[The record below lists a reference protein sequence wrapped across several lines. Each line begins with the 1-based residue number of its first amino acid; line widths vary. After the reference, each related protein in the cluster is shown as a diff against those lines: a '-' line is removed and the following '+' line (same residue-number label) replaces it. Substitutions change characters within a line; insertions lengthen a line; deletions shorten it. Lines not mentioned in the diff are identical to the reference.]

1 MGALLHCGVRAS
13 YCCGFSFCG
22 AWALGTQAL
31 VVVGHGF
38 SSCGSGAQV
47 IHGMW
52 DLPGPGIELMSSAL
66 AGGIP
71 ITGPPGKFLQIHFQ
85 SPSLSSPSG
94 IPIMHTLAPL
104 YYTHRSHILLYLFIF
119 CFSLVSLLFRFGDF
133 HYSIFQISYVFFFV
147 ILLAIHCL

>member
-1 MGALLHCGVRAS
+1 MGFHWLRRVGAILPCGVWTS
-13 YCCGFSFCG
+13 YCGGFFFCG

-38 SSCGSGAQV
+38 SSCGSRAQL

-52 DLPGPGIELMSSAL
+52 NLPGPEIELMSSAL

-94 IPIMHTLAPL
+94 IPIMHTLALFIL
-104 YYTHRSHILLYLFIF
+104 YPYISYFALFIYLFIYF
-119 CFSLVSLLFRFGDF
+119 
-133 HYSIFQISYVFFFV
+133 
-147 ILLAIHCL
+147 